1 MDNRPKA
8 RKTFKTGGTNS
19 LSGSKPL
26 GGHSSGGSGGFSHSS
41 GGHSSSFSGGH
52 SSSFGGGHFSSGGT
66 RSGGGGLMKIIIIAI
81 VLIFG
86 GGGATLGG
94 LGNIFNG
101 NSQPAQQYYQ
111 NTPQTSSG
119 WYSDS
124 NVGQL
129 NRDVAPEAR
138 DKFTK
143 ILGNGKDTATIMVY
157 MCGTDLESNGGMG
170 TYDLQE
176 MLNANVSDKVNLIVF
191 TGGCKQWRNNVV
203 SSSVNQIYKITNGKL
218 ACLERNAGN
227 GAMTDPAT
235 LRSFVAWTAKNFP
248 ANRNMLILWDH
259 GGGSAS
265 GFGYDQKNSYPKSMS
280 LERIDQALKNSKVK
294 FDFIGFDACLMATT
308 ETALMLSDRADYLIS
323 SEETEPGKGWYYTN
337 WLTALS
343 NDTSMPTLDL
353 GKMIVDDFTSESA
366 KIRGNQQTTLSV
378 VDLAELSQTVPED
391 INAFGT
397 KAQSMIKNG
406 DYKTIATARSGAKE
420 FAASTAIDQIDL
432 VHFSERLGT
441 PEAKELANTLL
452 SAVKYNRTSPNVANA
467 YGLSIYFPY
476 KRVGAVDSM
485 SATYNEIGMDQSYT
499 SCIRMFAQMQVSG
512 QAIGGGTTSPFESI
526 FGYGNSGSGSN
537 MSGEAMNQLIQSL
550 FSGRGID
557 RANIEGLDSGNSSFL
572 EDGGL
577 EPLEAAGYVA
587 KNCLDKSYLIWQENS
602 QGQECISMPEGQ
614 WSLVQTA
621 DKSMLYQVGE
631 GYLDLGLDNVFD
643 FDSEGNLIP
652 DQDNSWLALNGKT
665 VAYYHTETLENGDD
679 YCIKGYVPCQIN
691 GEKAKLYLAFD
702 NNNEQGYVMGVQYDY
717 DDEVTE
723 TEAKIDADLA
733 TGDELTFI
741 CDYYPMS
748 GDKETYEIGSM
759 KVEDPDNI
767 VISNVDLE
775 KTKSVITY
783 RFTDIYGE
791 YYWTPAL

>member
-19 LSGSKPL
+19 LSGSRPH
-26 GGHSSGGSGGFSHSS
+26 GSHSS
-41 GGHSSSFSGGH
+41 GGFSSGH
-52 SSSFGGGHFSSGGT
+52 SSFGGHGGSYSGGGGT
-66 RSGGGGLMKIIIIAI
+66 RSGGGGGLIKIIIIAAI
-81 VLIFG
+81 LLFG

-94 LGNIFNG
+94 LGNLFSG
-101 NSQPAQQYYQ
+101 DSQPAQQYYN
-111 NTPQTSSG
+111 NTPQTTSG
-119 WYSDS
+119 WYTEA
-124 NVGQL
+124 NTGQL
-129 NRDVAPEAR
+129 NRDVDPAAR

-143 ILGNGKDTATIMVY
+143 ILGNGKDTVTIMVY

-176 MLNANVSDKVNLIVF
+176 MLNAEVSNKVNLIVF
-191 TGGCKQWRNNVV
+191 TGGCKQWRNNVI
-203 SSSVNQIYKITNGKL
+203 SSSVNQVYQVTNGNFK
-218 ACLERNAGN
+218 CLVQNAGN
-227 GAMTDPAT
+227 GSMTDPAT
-235 LRSFVAWTAKNFP
+235 LRSFIQWTAQNFP

-323 SEETEPGKGWYYTN
+323 SEEMEPGKGWYYTN
-337 WLTALS
+337 WLTDLS
-343 NDTSMPTLDL
+343 KNTSMPTLDI
-353 GKMIVDDFTSESA
+353 GKTIVDDFTTESA
-366 KIRGNQQTTLSV
+366 KIRGNQQTTLSI

-391 INAFGT
+391 LNAFAT
-397 KAQSMIKNG
+397 KAQSIIKDG
-406 DYKTIATARSGAKE
+406 DYKTIATARGGTKE

-441 PEAKELANTLL
+441 KESKELAQTLL
-452 SAVKYNRTSPNVANA
+452 NAVKYNRTSPNVTNA

-476 KRVGAVDSM
+476 KRIGTVDYM
-485 SATYNEIGMDQSYT
+485 SQTYNEIGMDESYT
-499 SCIRMFAQMQVSG
+499 SAIRMFAQMQASG
-512 QAIGGGTTSPFESI
+512 QAVGGGTTSPFQSI
-526 FGYGNSGSGSN
+526 FGQGNATSGNN

-550 FSGRGID
+550 FSGRGVD
-557 RANIEGLDSGNSSFL
+557 RANIEGLDSSNSSFL
-572 EDGGL
+572 QDGGL
-577 EPLEAAGYVA
+577 EPIEAAGYIA
-587 KNCLDKSYLIWQENS
+587 KNCLDKNNLQWTENI
-602 QGQECISMPEGQ
+602 QGQKCISMPEGQ

-621 DKSMLYQVGE
+621 DKSMLYKVGD

-652 DQDNSWLALNGKT
+652 NEENSWLALNGKT
-665 VAYYHTETLENGDD
+665 VAYYHTETLEDGDA
-679 YCIKGYVPCQIN
+679 YCIKGYVPCELN
-691 GEKAKLYLAFD
+691 GEMAKLYLAFD
-702 NNNEQGYVMGVQYDY
+702 NEREQGYVVGVQYDY
-717 DDEVTE
+717 DEEVTE
-723 TEAKIDADLA
+723 AEAKIDAELA
-733 TGDELTFI
+733 EGDELTFT
-741 CDYYPMS
+741 CDYYPING
-748 GDKETYEIGSM
+748 GDKETYDIGTM
-759 KVEDPDNI
+759 KVEDPDKI

-775 KTKSVITY
+775 QTKSVITY